1 MPVSTRIIKRR
12 MKSVANTKKITNA
25 MELVAGAKMRK
36 SVQMTL
42 ASRDYAITIRNLVEN
57 IRSRVDPASHP
68 LLVGPASVS
77 RSLVAIASSDRGLC
91 GGFNAQIL
99 KKTFDHLRGRA
110 EEIRVVTIGHR
121 AEQAVKRA
129 GIQLIASF
137 DAISN
142 APSAARTRPIGEL
155 LSDEFLS
162 GRADRV
168 FLVAM
173 DFKNAVTH
181 IPTVTQLLPIIPE
194 DELLVGAIH
203 ELPLPEEPDSPALFE
218 PNPHSVLDT
227 LLPRL
232 VEMQIYQAL
241 LESSASEHSS
251 RMFAM
256 RSATE
261 NASDMLQDLAF
272 TYNQARQATITREI
286 SEISAG
292 KAAIE

>member
-1 MPVSTRIIKRR
+1 
-12 MKSVANTKKITNA
+12 

-42 ASRDYAITIRNLVEN
+42 ASRDYAETIRSLVEN
-57 IRSRVDPASHP
+57 IRSLVDPTSHP
-68 LLVGPASVS
+68 LLERRESNVEGRGSVC
-77 RSLVAIASSDRGLC
+77 AIASSDRGLC

-99 KKTFDHLRGRA
+99 KKALEH
-110 EEIRVVTIGHR
+110 IRSRTGEDVDVVTIGHR
-121 AEQAVKRA
+121 AEQAMKRA
-129 GIQLIASF
+129 GLHILASF

-142 APSAARTRPIGEL
+142 APSYARTLPIGTL

-162 GRADRV
+162 GRAASV
-168 FLVAM
+168 FIVYM
-173 DFKNAVTH
+173 NFTSAVTQTP
-181 IPTVTQLLPIIPE
+181 IVTQLLPI
-194 DELLVGAIH
+194 
-203 ELPLPEEPDSPALFE
+203 LPEIGHAFRTSSIAAGDEPSILFE
-218 PNPHSVLDT
+218 PSPHDVLAT

-232 VEMQIYQAL
+232 LEMRIYQAL

-256 RSATE
+256 RSATD
-261 NASDMLQDLAF
+261 NASDMLQDLSF
-272 TYNQARQATITREI
+272 TYHQARQATITREI